1 MKENFNPDVYGM
13 SFANGGAS
21 YVADP
26 GSAEGAPAA
35 GGTVTDP
42 GAAAAPEG
50 NSGAQASSGAGTG
63 QEPAAWAPVELE
75 YKGQKIPVKTREEAI
90 ALMQQGHDYTQKT
103 QSAAKAKQEA
113 LKLKQDYMSRLER
126 TTALLAELEA
136 KRNKAA
142 TGEGEGEQEG
152 DGEGRKPAPPADDK
166 LQKLER
172 ELAELRD
179 ERNAEAWEK
188 ITAPILQKF
197 PDVPEAELAEA
208 FKAAVDRG
216 EVENSLEGLQ
226 EVAEQMNG
234 HYSGE
239 INKRLEKQLATKDS
253 PLVKAHNDRVISEFL
268 NDANNPKLQE
278 FTQKVIADYVAGK
291 LKLKDAAGDT
301 GKGAAAGAGKKE
313 RTIAEIAAQHRSA
326 FRED

>member
-1 MKENFNPDVYGM
+1 MKEFTYPNVYAM
-13 SFANGGAS
+13 SFANCGAS

-26 GSAEGAPAA
+26 GAEGAAA
-35 GGTVTDP
+35 GGEGA
-42 GAAAAPEG
+42 GAAAAASAAPAGTEG
-50 NSGAQASSGAGTG
+50 AAASQAGTG
-63 QEPAAWAPVELE
+63 SEPAAWAPLDLE
-75 YKGQKIPVKTREEAI
+75 YKGQKVAVKTREEAI

-113 LKLKQDYMSRLER
+113 LKIKQEYMSRLER

-142 TGEGEGEQEG
+142 EGEG
-152 DGEGRKPAPPADDK
+152 GEEAAGESQQAAAPANDK
-166 LQKLER
+166 LQKLEQ
-172 ELAELRD
+172 ELAEMRD
-179 ERNAEAWEK
+179 EKNAEAWVK
-188 ITAPILQKF
+188 LTAPILQKF
-197 PDVPEAELAEA
+197 PDVPEGELAVA
-208 FKAAVDRG
+208 FEAAVSRG
-216 EVENSLEGLQ
+216 EVENTMEGLQ

-239 INKRLEKQLATKDS
+239 LNKRLEKQLSEKDS
-253 PLVKAHNDRVISEFL
+253 PLVKTHNDKVISAFL

-291 LKLKDAAGDT
+291 LKLKNAAGDT
-301 GKGAAAGAGKKE
+301 GKGAGTGSGKKE
-313 RTIAEIAAQHRSA
+313 RTIAEIAASHRAA